1 MSAAHRRFSSPL
13 LHVDDFKRSTRP
25 LTAEQ
30 FAQAEHGDIMGT
42 LSRRTRITS
51 RCALRTWKTRSGR
64 RKSGGSA
71 GRKTARSAT
80 TSGKPIGLVRIR
92 CGLVRRSAENRG
104 LRSASPAT
112 HAVIPLSIIGGFLR
126 QNVLGGP
133 DGAVSGP
140 Q

>member
-1 MSAAHRRFSSPL
+1 MKTTWALSETPRL
-13 LHVDDFKRSTRP
+13 TRY
-25 LTAEQ
+25 
-30 FAQAEHGDIMGT
+30 
-42 LSRRTRITS
+42 
-51 RCALRTWKTRSGR
+51 CALRTLKTRSGR
-64 RKSGGSA
+64 RKSAGSA
-71 GRKTARSAT
+71 GRKAARSAT

-92 CGLVRRSAENRG
+92 CGLVRRSAEDRG

-112 HAVIPLSIIGGFLR
+112 HAVIPLSIIDGFLR